1 MASVD
6 LTRIF
11 LQLRSNCGSTNL
23 NFHDEDDQA
32 TLLPNQHGQTNSSPT
47 SAPSPVWTT
56 GIDYIKTT
64 LQNSNKFLNHLKSH
78 HESVLSK
85 PMSFDH
91 HFEQN
96 NSTNSE
102 TVEQIARTSEEITNG
117 IRMVER
123 KLKSFNKWKI
133 ENKHKI
139 SQREFIIMENISSC
153 LAEQLQTLTSS
164 FSKQQN
170 HYTEK
175 MQRKHAKSGVK
186 SVSTNN
192 NLLNE
197 IVSHDEST
205 LEQVQQTLQ
214 LNEEINDREQSI
226 NDVTKDIYELNR
238 LFKEVCTMV
247 VEQGS
252 VLDRIDY
259 NIELTA
265 DRVEQGHEELQK
277 ARTHQ
282 KKNKKLYIIICEA
295 VFVIFLFLVFI
306 LRHF

>member
-11 LQLRSNCGSTNL
+11 LQLRSNCGSTNI
-23 NFHDEDDQA
+23 NFNDEDDQA
-32 TLLPNQHGQTNSSPT
+32 TLLPNQHGQTHASPI
-47 SAPSPVWTT
+47 SEAPPVWTT

-64 LQNSNKFLNHLKSH
+64 LHKSNKFLNHLKTH

-91 HFEQN
+91 HFEQ
-96 NSTNSE
+96 TNTTNGE
-102 TVEQIARTSEEITNG
+102 AVEQIAKISEEITNG

-153 LAEQLQTLTSS
+153 MAEQLQTLTSS

-170 HYTEK
+170 NYTEK

-192 NLLNE
+192 NLRKG
-197 IVSHDEST
+197 
-205 LEQVQQTLQ
+205 LE
-214 LNEEINDREQSI
+214 
-226 NDVTKDIYELNR
+226 
-238 LFKEVCTMV
+238 
-247 VEQGS
+247 
-252 VLDRIDY
+252 
-259 NIELTA
+259 
-265 DRVEQGHEELQK
+265 
-277 ARTHQ
+277 
-282 KKNKKLYIIICEA
+282 
-295 VFVIFLFLVFI
+295 LVDWA
-306 LRHF
+306 LR